1 MPIRI
6 QDDLPA
12 IETLNNENIFVM
24 KESSAFQQDIR
35 QLKIAILNLMPTK
48 IETETQIMRLLS
60 NSPLQVDITLLHP
73 KSHISKNISEEH
85 LVKFYNTFDEIK
97 NEKYDGLIVTGAPV
111 EQMEFEEV
119 NYWEELKEIFE
130 WSKTNVFSTFHICWG
145 AQAGLYYHYKIK
157 KHMLIEKIFGV
168 YSHNITK
175 KNTQLLRGFDDIF
188 MAPHSR
194 HTGIKKEDVEE
205 TPELEILAYSDEAGI
220 YIVQGME
227 GRQIFVMGHAEYDS
241 TTLKWE
247 YDRDIEKGLNI
258 KVPQNYFPND
268 DPQNEPLVTWRGH
281 ANLLYSNWLNYYV
294 YQKTPYDLTQLNKIK

>member
-35 QLKIAILNLMPTK
+35 QLKIVILNLMPTK

-145 AQAGLYYHYKIK
+145 AQAGLYYHYNIK
-157 KHMLIEKIFGV
+157 KHMLLEKIFGV
-168 YSHNITK
+168 FSHNITK

-205 TPELEILAYSDEAGI
+205 TPDLEVLAYSDEAGI
-220 YIVQGME
+220 YIAQGME

-247 YDRDIEKGLNI
+247 YDRDIQKGLNI
-258 KVPQNYFPND
+258 NVPRNYFPND
-268 DPQNEPLVTWRGH
+268 DPQKEPLVTWRGH

-294 YQKTPYDLTQLNKIK
+294 YQRTPYDLTELNKIK